1 VAKNC
6 SKANCEE
13 NRRLRYVSSMKY
25 HPCLKAFYE
34 AYLLASLLL
43 LMVGGAFLAFARP
56 DDEQQEE
63 QRRRGVVLLNE

>member
-25 HPCLKAFYE
+25 HLCLKAFYN

-43 LMVGGAFLAFARP
+43 LVFGVAFMAFARP
-56 DDEQQEE
+56 DDQQLEE
-63 QRRRGVVLLNE
+63 QRRRGVVLLHE